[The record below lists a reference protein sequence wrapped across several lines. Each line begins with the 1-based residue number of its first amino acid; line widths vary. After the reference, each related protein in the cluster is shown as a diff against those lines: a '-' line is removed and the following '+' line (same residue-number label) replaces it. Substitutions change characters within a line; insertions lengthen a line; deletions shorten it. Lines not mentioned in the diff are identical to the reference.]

1 MQPVSPFG
9 KHSLFPKFVPKDLGQ
24 VEPGPLR
31 PHCECLALYLLDCGR
46 HFTRIWTIRS
56 QLRTSSCS
64 VQKRGVPVLS
74 HCHLSGDISAFH
86 EAHFF
91 LHPIPILCLNNRS
104 VLPPP
109 SLKVSQD
116 SPFTSVSFGPLI
128 SCYPLFTS
136 CFPQAHAALGPLDV
150 PSTRR
155 LRPGFS
161 HRGSLLLHW
170 ASVHTS
176 PPQRPVVTSD
186 WSSEVPRHLC
196 ISLLGF
202 LLST

>member
-46 HFTRIWTIRS
+46 HFARIWTIRS

-64 VQKRGVPVLS
+64 VQKRDVPVLS
-74 HCHLSGDISAFH
+74 HCHLSGDISTFH

-91 LHPIPILCLNNRS
+91 LHPTLILCLNNRS
-104 VLPPP
+104 VLLPS

-116 SPFTSVSFGPLI
+116 FPFTSVSFGPLI

-136 CFPQAHAALGPLDV
+136 CFPQAHAALGLLDV
-150 PSTRR
+150 LCPPPEGSDLAFPTEGLFRSIGPLCTHPL
-155 LRPGFS
+155 LR
-161 HRGSLLLHW
+161 
-170 ASVHTS
+170 
-176 PPQRPVVTSD
+176 D
-186 WSSEVPRHLC
+186 
-196 ISLLGF
+196 
-202 LLST
+202 LS